1 MAFNQIYPN
10 MNNNIPNNL
19 SNKASTRQNINYI
32 YNKCNQ
38 NIDHLRD
45 NFNVQQRPINL
56 NTNRKNYNRNS
67 SKEISSILNNEN
79 YINNF
84 SYDRI
89 NNNKAMNPN
98 ISADNSS
105 NNYYNTNYSNFKN
118 EKYTNDNYNDINR
131 RSLYS
136 NYYNRNN
143 GININNNTTPNK
155 NYPSTQI
162 NYQSNTK
169 GNEVINFN
177 GINYNIGT
185 NFNNNLKYNNNK
197 DYENKLKRSSYSNK
211 SENLNIGNNIFNIN
225 LSSVTSQD
233 IFKSYEIQIKENER
247 KRKAEYYEQL
257 NKQVQEKNKRKEL
270 EKQKKL
276 QEDLKYEQKFEDY
289 YKKSNKTEIK
299 DDNIKQTQ
307 NFDGGN
313 KNIRNK
319 LIDENNMDKNIIST
333 TENNSIGKTINDN
346 KDYNNIYYN
355 LKKKY
360 NTIDKEQYD
369 RKMNSMVKSGIN
381 IIEGNQNNNNTY
393 RKKLN
398 LNNNNNNNFNDK
410 KKDNVH
416 QDTEEYLDKIIKKT
430 DLLTETIKN
439 TQNKNDE
446 QRIKE
451 IIKVLDNNKAD
462 KNNIDNNSYNKY
474 TPVKK
479 YSEQTFEEVIKNIN
493 DKINPPLKTDLDL
506 KIQDDNKKHYYQ
518 NNTIDNPKYK
528 KKTFFDDEPKNGM
541 TKLIATISKENN
553 DNIKEDILQFLSER
567 KKDKKYLIKDDM
579 LSIEKTSKFGI
590 KNDKLKKI
598 EEVSNDYSVTK
609 DSLNSN
615 MKLTFGENGNL
626 RFSNNNN
633 NKQASESNEQLKN
646 ISKDVQKSIKN
657 FTFGEN
663 FTNKNGGT
671 TQNSIRQSKKSIKI
685 EKIEEGNCLDDSDDE
700 EKYDIKVNSENDI
713 NYDNM
718 LKKKKK
724 SDLKFLDMDKFCDV
738 DNESCNNDTKNKNN
752 KINKVKTNLEMN
764 EDDLCNII
772 PKDEGNDK
780 EKNKLTESKIQ
791 NQLNFF
797 SDSINKGI
805 SHRRNDKSIFNKSQ
819 NKNEEEENDNS
830 DIDKK
835 RKDKIDEELE
845 EMNEKKNELDDS
857 CDLKDSY
864 AEGILKNL
872 EKYRGV
878 KQ

>member
-105 NNYYNTNYSNFKN
+105 NNYYNTHYSNFKN

-398 LNNNNNNNFNDK
+398 LNNNNKNFNDK
-410 KKDNVH
+410 KTDNVH

-462 KNNIDNNSYNKY
+462 KNIIDNNSYNKY

-493 DKINPPLKTDLDL
+493 DKINPPLKADLDL

-518 NNTIDNPKYK
+518 NNTIDIPKHK

-685 EKIEEGNCLDDSDDE
+685 EKIEEGNGLDDSDDE

>member
-67 SKEISSILNNEN
+67 SKEISSILNNEK

-430 DLLTETIKN
+430 DLLTETLKN

-493 DKINPPLKTDLDL
+493 DKINPPLKADLDL

-518 NNTIDNPKYK
+518 NNTIDIPKHK

-685 EKIEEGNCLDDSDDE
+685 EKIEEGNGLDDSDDE

-718 LKKKKK
+718 LRSTKK